1 MVKFSR
7 RFFKSKLITFTAVFL
22 ATTMPLN
29 TAIGEQIYKVRF
41 GEQGFTEHFQ
51 VGHKSF
57 RYTERGF
64 NSYYGANLILTPC
77 AKASD
82 SDCIDSLSYKVRN
95 STAWVKSEPDTSWT
109 FPANGVPLVGS
120 AKGSS
125 EQFVIKSKFPTAADP
140 ANNYPA
146 GGATSVWKVTQA
158 SSNSNFRLFL
168 NVNLNGINPV
178 ASSEVIKWNQIIAQ
192 ATPISLNGSLT
203 SHGTPG
209 GRIEQTFGE
218 ITSIKVRLRVNIL
231 KQILNGWVHS
241 RTINP
246 EIVYGSDAA
255 TGEFVD
261 ISGEPLSVPTAE
273 ARMNSAQYLSVF
285 ENPYMKNRLNG
296 FPAALPD
303 PRSLWGQWGSTDGI
317 EQGELKMWGAYEP
330 FIAKEAISL
339 SSMWKLV
346 GQGNL
351 NLQRFNSSECISSGK
366 IDGILATNATQYSPT
381 PPIYLEDSQELS
393 YQLAAPHFKSS
404 NEEFKGSYS
413 LVVSERLA
421 KCIWGNSPTNAS
433 ARISILNS
441 EGTSSVVTQSL
452 KQQTGFYYFNING
465 FGFSA
470 PTIRIKLTQDVVAI
484 APTPSATPTN
494 AAVKPVA
501 AKKVITCAK
510 GKATKKVTGT
520 KPKCPSG
527 YKKVA

>member
-192 ATPISLNGSLT
+192 AIPISLNGSLT

-246 EIVYGSDAA
+246 EIFYGSDAA

-317 EQGELKMWGAYEP
+317 EQGELKMWSAYEP
-330 FIAKEAISL
+330 FIAKEAVSL

-346 GQGNL
+346 GAGNL

-366 IDGILATNATQYSPT
+366 IDGI
-381 PPIYLEDSQELS
+381 
-393 YQLAAPHFKSS
+393 
-404 NEEFKGSYS
+404 
-413 LVVSERLA
+413 
-421 KCIWGNSPTNAS
+421 
-433 ARISILNS
+433 
-441 EGTSSVVTQSL
+441 
-452 KQQTGFYYFNING
+452 
-465 FGFSA
+465 
-470 PTIRIKLTQDVVAI
+470 
-484 APTPSATPTN
+484 
-494 AAVKPVA
+494 
-501 AKKVITCAK
+501 
-510 GKATKKVTGT
+510 
-520 KPKCPSG
+520 
-527 YKKVA
+527 

>member
-1 MVKFSR
+1 VVKSS
-7 RFFKSKLITFTAVFL
+7 KSFLKTKVTTFTVIIL
-22 ATTMPLN
+22 ATVMPLN
-29 TAIGEQIYKVRF
+29 NAFSEQIYKVRF
-41 GEQGFTEHFQ
+41 GEQGFTDFFQ

-57 RYTERGF
+57 RYTERGY

-95 STAWVKSEPDTSWT
+95 SAVWLKSEIDTSWT
-109 FPANGVPLVGS
+109 FPASGVPLVGS

-125 EQFVIKSKFPTAADP
+125 EQFVIKNKFPTAADQ

-146 GGATSVWKVTQA
+146 GGATSIWKVAQA
-158 SSNSNFRLFL
+158 TSNTNFRLFL
-168 NVNLNGINPV
+168 NINLTGTNPE
-178 ASSEVIKWNQIIAQ
+178 ASSEVVKWNQIIAQ
-192 ATPISLNGSLT
+192 AIPISLNGSLT

-209 GRIEQTFGE
+209 GKIEQTFGE

-241 RTINP
+241 RTVNP
-246 EIVYGSDAA
+246 EIVYGSDTA
-255 TGEFVD
+255 TGEYVD
-261 ISGEPLSVPTAE
+261 ISGDPLSVPTAE
-273 ARMNSAQYLSVF
+273 ARMNGSEYLSIW
-285 ENPYMKNRLNG
+285 ENPYMKNRLQG
-296 FPAALPD
+296 FPAKLPD
-303 PRSLWGQWGSTDGI
+303 PKVLWSTWGSTDGI
-317 EQGELKMWGAYEP
+317 EQGELKMWSAYEP

-339 SSMWKLV
+339 TSMWKLV

-381 PPIYLEDSQELS
+381 PPIYIEDSQELS

-413 LVVSERLA
+413 LVVSEKLA

-441 EGTSSVVTQSL
+441 EGTSSIVTQSL
-452 KQQTGFYYFNING
+452 KQQSGFYYFNING

-470 PTIRIKLTQDVVAI
+470 PTIRIKLTKDAVGTAS
-484 APTPSATPTN
+484 TPSATPTI
-494 AAVKPVA
+494 AAVKPA
-501 AKKVITCAK
+501 ASKKVISCAK
-510 GKATKKVTGT
+510 GKVTKKVTGT

>member
-192 ATPISLNGSLT
+192 AIPISLNGSLT

-209 GRIEQTFGE
+209 
-218 ITSIKVRLRVNIL
+218 
-231 KQILNGWVHS
+231 
-241 RTINP
+241 
-246 EIVYGSDAA
+246 
-255 TGEFVD
+255 
-261 ISGEPLSVPTAE
+261 
-273 ARMNSAQYLSVF
+273 
-285 ENPYMKNRLNG
+285 
-296 FPAALPD
+296 
-303 PRSLWGQWGSTDGI
+303 
-317 EQGELKMWGAYEP
+317 
-330 FIAKEAISL
+330 
-339 SSMWKLV
+339 
-346 GQGNL
+346 
-351 NLQRFNSSECISSGK
+351 
-366 IDGILATNATQYSPT
+366 
-381 PPIYLEDSQELS
+381 
-393 YQLAAPHFKSS
+393 
-404 NEEFKGSYS
+404 
-413 LVVSERLA
+413 
-421 KCIWGNSPTNAS
+421 
-433 ARISILNS
+433 
-441 EGTSSVVTQSL
+441 
-452 KQQTGFYYFNING
+452 
-465 FGFSA
+465 
-470 PTIRIKLTQDVVAI
+470 
-484 APTPSATPTN
+484 
-494 AAVKPVA
+494 
-501 AKKVITCAK
+501 
-510 GKATKKVTGT
+510 
-520 KPKCPSG
+520 
-527 YKKVA
+527 

>member
-1 MVKFSR
+1 MGKIN
-7 RFFKSKLITFTAVFL
+7 KSFLKTKLVTFTSIFL
-22 ATTMPLN
+22 VAALPLTTAFSEP
-29 TAIGEQIYKVRF
+29 IYKVRF

-470 PTIRIKLTQDVVAI
+470 PTIRIKLTQEVVAT
-484 APTPSATPTN
+484 APTPSATPSI

-501 AKKVITCAK
+501 AKKVISCVK
-510 GKATKKVTGT
+510 GKITKKVAGT
-520 KPKCPSG
+520 NPKCPAG
-527 YKKVA
+527 YKKK